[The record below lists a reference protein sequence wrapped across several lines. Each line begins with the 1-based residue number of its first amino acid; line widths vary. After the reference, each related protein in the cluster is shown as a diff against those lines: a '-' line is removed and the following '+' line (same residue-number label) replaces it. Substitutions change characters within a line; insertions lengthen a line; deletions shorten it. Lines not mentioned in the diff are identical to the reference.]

1 MEYRPRSG
9 QAVITSSVHSVN
21 VSSIEPTQG
30 GAPITIIGQKKIG
43 AHTCAR
49 MSSLTA
55 INFTD
60 QMRSSMAAGA
70 SHRHCGRLRFH
81 KMIQSDC
88 PDGQITKFLSSPIC
102 KNISL
107 HLWPK
112 SVH

>member
-1 MEYRPRSG
+1 
-9 QAVITSSVHSVN
+9 
-21 VSSIEPTQG
+21 
-30 GAPITIIGQKKIG
+30 
-43 AHTCAR
+43 

-102 KNISL
+102 KNISPSSL
-107 HLWPK
+107 TQISSLSRAVPSHRGALRNVINAERDAVDAV
-112 SVH
+112 SMLDESC